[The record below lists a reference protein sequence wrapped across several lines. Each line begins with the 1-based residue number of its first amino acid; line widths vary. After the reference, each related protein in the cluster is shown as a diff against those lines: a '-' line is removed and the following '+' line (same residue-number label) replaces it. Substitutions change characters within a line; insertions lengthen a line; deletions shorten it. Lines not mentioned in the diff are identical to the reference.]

1 MTIEDIKFG
10 TDGFR
15 AIVNEKFTFENVELI
30 TKSIA
35 IYAKNHYGMNKPI
48 LVGYDTR
55 NMADEFAE
63 FSAKILSEAGFRVMI
78 SEGYIPT
85 PALAYCAKKL
95 NTAGALMFTASHNPP
110 EYCGIKYIPD
120 YAGPATSDITDELV
134 KNLGVEVVAQSGGKI
149 EKFCAKEEY
158 FAHLKTII
166 DFEKIKNIKEKICFD
181 PLYATANGWFDA
193 ILGGYGVKTE
203 IIHNWRDPLFGGNMP
218 EPKEQ
223 YLGELKDLVI
233 GNSPAVGF
241 SNDGDADRYAMID
254 ENGLFVTP
262 NEVMAILLNHLLKYK
277 NAQGVLVKTVAG
289 SLILDKI
296 AEHYGVGVVETAVGF
311 KHVGEAMRKNQTI
324 IGGEESGGLSIGS
337 HIPEKDGILAN
348 LLMLEAIAYSG
359 KELRELRK
367 EINDILGVKYINK
380 RFDLKLSEEKKQ
392 EALDLFL
399 NNAPKEFFGKKVVK
413 TDKKDGIKF
422 YLDGG
427 NDWILIRFSGTEPLL
442 RIYFESLDSNYIEN
456 AYSEIITKIL

>member
-15 AIVNEKFTFENVELI
+15 AIVGDKFNFENVELI
-30 TKSIA
+30 TKSVA
-35 IYAKNHYGMNKPI
+35 IYAEKHYGMNKPI

-63 FSAKILSEAGFRVMI
+63 FSAKILADVGFRVML
-78 SEGYIPT
+78 SESYIPT
-85 PALAYCAKKL
+85 PALAYCAKKFD
-95 NTAGALMFTASHNPP
+95 TAGALMFTASHNPP

-120 YAGPATSDITDELV
+120 YAGPATSQITDELIE
-134 KNLGVEVVAQSGGKI
+134 NLGVDVPAVGDGKI

-158 FAHLKTII
+158 FKHLKTII
-166 DFEKIKNIKEKICFD
+166 DFEKIKSVRETICFD
-181 PLYATANGWFDA
+181 PLYATANGWFDE
-193 ILGGYGVKTE
+193 ILKEFGIGTK
-203 IIHNWRDPLFGGNMP
+203 IIHNWRDTLFGGNMP

-223 YLGELKDLVI
+223 YLGELKDLVLK
-233 GNSPAVGF
+233 NAPAVGF

-254 ENGLFVTP
+254 ENGSFVTP

-277 NAQGVLVKTVAG
+277 NAKGVLVKTVAG

-296 AEHYGVGVVETAVGF
+296 AQHYGVGVVETAVGF
-311 KHVGEAMRKNQTI
+311 KHVGEAMRNNQTV
-324 IGGEESGGLSIGS
+324 IGGEESGGLSVGS

-359 KELRELRK
+359 KELRILRK
-367 EINDILGVKYINK
+367 EINDILGIKFINK
-380 RFDLKLSEEKKQ
+380 RFDLRLSEEKKS
-392 EALDLFL
+392 EALNLFL
-399 NNAPKEFFGKKVVK
+399 NNYPKEFCGKKVVK
-413 TDKKDGIKF
+413 ADKKDGIKF
-422 YLDGG
+422 YLEGG

-442 RIYFESLDSNYIEN
+442 RIYFESLDLAYIEK
-456 AYSEIITKIL
+456 AYEEICEMIG